1 MDRLDIE
8 KKYCWRIYFF
18 FDSGVWKKIKVETR
32 TRFRVYGLR
41 FRSGNKKSLKNI
53 SITHMTTPKSR
64 NSPELSSP
72 SSSDDDDD
80 SLDLTQLASSL
91 KRNDPRFKVTRKRP
105 GDITIPS
112 SSSSSSSA
120 NELNKFDSPI
130 PRCASRTLPNVDYTD
145 LMKPRQKKY
154 QSVVSFMVQ
163 NMDSVDSVMKVLP
176 FQKPRETHPKPEI
189 PIEPLTEED
198 QKAYQ
203 ELVNQQIETQR
214 QILRNVDVD
223 SDTEPLS
230 PGADQQIEYVPAEFG
245 VPKPRFSAA
254 AHVKMFRDS
263 NLTEDKM
270 ERIIK
275 STRGTEMSLRKQYD
289 DICRGESVRRIM
301 KGTAKKLKKRYRD
314 QYKRDL
320 QLKRQK
326 QQQSQPVCAP
336 HQ

>member
-1 MDRLDIE
+1 
-8 KKYCWRIYFF
+8 
-18 FDSGVWKKIKVETR
+18 
-32 TRFRVYGLR
+32 
-41 FRSGNKKSLKNI
+41 
-53 SITHMTTPKSR
+53 MTTPASR
-64 NSPELSSP
+64 NLQALSSP

-91 KRNDPRFKVTRKRP
+91 KRHDPRFKTKCNRP
-105 GDITIPS
+105 GAITIPS
-112 SSSSSSSA
+112 SSSSA
-120 NELNKFDSPI
+120 NESDTFDFPI
-130 PRCASRTLPNVDYTD
+130 PVRATRTLPNVDYTD
-145 LMKPRQKKY
+145 LMKPRQAKY
-154 QSVVSFMVQ
+154 QSVVSFMVK
-163 NMDSVDSVMKVLP
+163 NMDSVDNVMKVLP
-176 FQKPRETHPKPEI
+176 FQKPRETHPKPEP
-189 PIEPLTEED
+189 PIEPLTEAD
-198 QKAYQ
+198 KKAYQ
-203 ELVNQQIETQR
+203 ELVNRQIETQQ

-301 KGTAKKLKKRYRD
+301 KGTARKLKKRYRE

-326 QQQSQPVCAP
+326 QQQCRNSDELPNQ
-336 HQ
+336 